1 MKSSHIGLICIVMI
15 SLFALRECK
24 DNAGTVSKIEHPSCI
39 HTECTL
45 YSLHQDCWCCN
56 KLIDR
61 YKSVCWREKDTP
73 TAKELCFA
81 FCPKDVKPSIMEL
94 QVRLRQLIIFF
105 FLFLTVL
112 EHASCSR
119 ILRIA
124 KPDRHDIAAS
134 ARWLVSQNIWGVL
147 STLSIEHDGAPFGNV
162 VSYSDGLPGKG
173 KGIPYFYLTMLDP
186 TTRNALKDSRASF
199 AISESSIGTCKRDP
213 MDPTCS
219 KLTLTGKLLQLD
231 EGSEEEKVAK
241 KALFTKHPEM
251 MDWPEGH
258 EFSVFKLEIMNIFL
272 INWYGGAKSI
282 TVDEYLRYKE

>member
-1 MKSSHIGLICIVMI
+1 
-15 SLFALRECK
+15 
-24 DNAGTVSKIEHPSCI
+24 
-39 HTECTL
+39 
-45 YSLHQDCWCCN
+45 
-56 KLIDR
+56 
-61 YKSVCWREKDTP
+61 
-73 TAKELCFA
+73 
-81 FCPKDVKPSIMEL
+81 MEL

-173 KGIPYFYLTMLDP
+173 KV
-186 TTRNALKDSRASF
+186 
-199 AISESSIGTCKRDP
+199 SESPIGTCKRDP

-231 EGSEEEKVAK
+231 EGSEEDKEAK

>member
-1 MKSSHIGLICIVMI
+1 
-15 SLFALRECK
+15 
-24 DNAGTVSKIEHPSCI
+24 
-39 HTECTL
+39 
-45 YSLHQDCWCCN
+45 
-56 KLIDR
+56 
-61 YKSVCWREKDTP
+61 
-73 TAKELCFA
+73 
-81 FCPKDVKPSIMEL
+81 MEL

-282 TVDEYLRYKE
+282 TVDEYLRYKETPRSLPFYENLSWK